1 MKRTFQPSV
10 LKMKRTHGFRARMA
24 TKGGRLVL
32 KRRRAKG
39 RKILSA
45 WYRSF
50 ALPQLAFEASAI
62 AIQKQLNQ
70 SFPLSHRLAH
80 SYEFDAVFDN
90 NEARI
95 NSASLLLL
103 AKQNTRGFNRLGM
116 IVSKKSI
123 SGSVQRNKVKRR
135 IRETFRKIA
144 PEHELGWDIVVMTRP
159 KINAEV
165 DLTGYLQ
172 NSFTSL
178 AEKLR

>member
-45 WYRSF
+45 WYRAF
-50 ALPQLAFEASAI
+50 ALPQLAFKASAI
-62 AIQKQLNQ
+62 AIQKLLNQ

-116 IVSKKSI
+116 IISKKSI
-123 SGSVQRNKVKRR
+123 SGSVQRNRVKRR

-144 PEHELGWDIVVMTRP
+144 PEHEVGWDIVVMTRP
-159 KINAEV
+159 KINAEE

>member
-1 MKRTFQPSV
+1 M
-10 LKMKRTHGFRARMA
+10 
-24 TKGGRLVL
+24 
-32 KRRRAKG
+32 
-39 RKILSA
+39 
-45 WYRSF
+45 
-50 ALPQLAFEASAI
+50 
-62 AIQKQLNQ
+62 
-70 SFPLSHRLAH
+70 
-80 SYEFDAVFDN
+80 FDN

-159 KINAEV
+159 KINAEE